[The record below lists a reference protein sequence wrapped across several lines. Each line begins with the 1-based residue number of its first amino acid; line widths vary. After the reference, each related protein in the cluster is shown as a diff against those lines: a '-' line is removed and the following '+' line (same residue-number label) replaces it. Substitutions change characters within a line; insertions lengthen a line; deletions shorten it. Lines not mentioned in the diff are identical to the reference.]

1 MQCNYLFKHNNKTVA
16 NTKKCYKVLNM
27 ALQTYKISPLIILKS
42 QIADSVLKVNFFM
55 TEIYIYQVLVYK
67 TFRSH

>member
-1 MQCNYLFKHNNKTVA
+1 
-16 NTKKCYKVLNM
+16 M

-42 QIADSVLKVNFFM
+42 QIADSVLKVRFFM